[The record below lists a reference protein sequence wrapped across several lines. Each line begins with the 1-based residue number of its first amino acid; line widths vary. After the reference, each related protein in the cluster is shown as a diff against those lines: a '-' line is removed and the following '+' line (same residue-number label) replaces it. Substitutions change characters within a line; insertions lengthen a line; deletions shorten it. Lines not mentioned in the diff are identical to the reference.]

1 MENKKIIKN
10 QPELDG
16 EFKEKAKKEIEDII
30 KNLKVRK
37 YADNMEVQLDMDA
50 GFDEETGEILTL
62 RDVLK
67 SGKEVDCKT
76 MDMKIKSQIV
86 SNRLKIQKDFIIN
99 IINIGFI
106 HQKRALKEVQKRSKL
121 GIYIIESECKLITR
135 VLEEAKRRIQKGGLQ
150 F

>member
-10 QPELDG
+10 QLELDD
-16 EFKEKAKKEIEDII
+16 EFKEEAQKEIANMI

-37 YADNMEVQLDMDA
+37 HADNMEVQLDMDA
-50 GFDEETGEILTL
+50 GFDEETNEILTL
-62 RDVLK
+62 RDLLK
-67 SGKEVDCKT
+67 SEKDVDCKT
-76 MDMKIKSQIV
+76 MDMKIKAEIV
-86 SNRLKIQKDFIIN
+86 SNRLKIQKDFLIN

-135 VLEEAKRRIQKGGLQ
+135 VLEEAKRRIQKGVLQ
-150 F
+150 L